1 MRNLLSYDLNCIKSP
16 DFSYWL
22 SEHFNFGTLDNAV
35 QNSHFSKKKS
45 FLFGSPVSQLSMT
58 VAEVTNILF
67 NIYHHNLEGLHNA
80 EAPLANRFWFING
93 IVRVIYR
100 SRDLQLT

>member
-1 MRNLLSYDLNCIKSP
+1 
-16 DFSYWL
+16 
-22 SEHFNFGTLDNAV
+22 
-35 QNSHFSKKKS
+35 
-45 FLFGSPVSQLSMT
+45 MT

>member
-35 QNSHFSKKKS
+35 QNSPFSKKKV
-45 FLFGSPVSQLSMT
+45 FCLEVQFQLSMT
-58 VAEVTNILF
+58 VAKVTNILF